1 MATQAHNPN
10 YKRFVALIDHD
21 HVERMDAL
29 CERMGGVSFGV
40 ALEILIDHG
49 QLPPGEILEQLGN
62 QYKARH
68 QSSRRSAE
76 RAARA
81 LAKLTPEERNK
92 ALQLANSMS

>member
-1 MATQAHNPN
+1 MPNQAINPN

-21 HVERMDAL
+21 HVARMDAI
-29 CERMGGVSFGV
+29 CERMGGASFGV

-49 QLPPGEILEQLGN
+49 QLPPDEMLEKLAG

-68 QSSRRSAE
+68 QSSRHSHE

-81 LAKLTPEERNK
+81 LAKLSPEERTK
-92 ALQLANSMS
+92 ALQLANTMS